1 MFERLSVPAR
11 QVIARARD
19 ESKRRDDQLA
29 LDSGHLLVGMAGREG
44 DQAQRA
50 LAAVGL
56 EPATLQ
62 SALAEARMGREP
74 GQQGHFGADMTGVL
88 EAAIARR
95 ATAHEVTTADLL
107 LAIIDTPNCVG
118 RTVLLEADADIEAM
132 RSAAIDALAE
142 DDPVWVANGPGVW
155 TITVNSD
162 DPDVAWSPKEAD

>member
-1 MFERLSVPAR
+1 MHDGPMFERLSVPAP

-19 ESKRRDDQLA
+19 ESERLNDQLA

-56 EPATLQ
+56 APATVQ
-62 SALAEARMGREP
+62 SALAEVSMGREP
-74 GQQGHFGADMTGVL
+74 GQLGHFGADITEVFA
-88 EAAIARR
+88 AAIARR

-118 RTVLLEADADIEAM
+118 RTVLLEAGADIEAM
-132 RSAAIDALAE
+132 QSVAIEALA
-142 DDPVWVANGPGVW
+142 DDDTVWIANQPGGW

-162 DPDVAWSPKEAD
+162 DQ